1 MHRARH
7 FVLSAPLILV
17 AFVLLAGVGGCSQ
30 KTSDR
35 DLQPVTPAE
44 AVSLASK
51 SGGGLFSSNARAAW
65 VDPRSPARFDTAHIP
80 SAINLYFGSGDF
92 ENDAMVALRD
102 RNPVIVYGTDYQD
115 ILADA
120 ASKRL
125 IELGIKDVYTL
136 RGGLLQWAKDG
147 NDVDGTD
154 PDSAGG

>member
-1 MHRARH
+1 MHPSRPLRIP
-7 FVLSAPLILV
+7 APVMLVTILV
-17 AFVLLAGVGGCSQ
+17 LAGVGGCTQ

-44 AVSLASK
+44 AVNLASR
-51 SGGGLFSSNARAAW
+51 SGGGLFSSDAKAAW
-65 VDPRSPARFDTAHIP
+65 VDPRSPARFGTAHIP

-92 ENDAMVALRD
+92 ENDALVSLRD

>member
-1 MHRARH
+1 MTLSKSTRATIA
-7 FVLSAPLILV
+7 SALV
-17 AFVLLAGVGGCSQ
+17 LAGFGACAQ

-35 DLQPVTPAE
+35 DLQPVSPAQ
-44 AVSLASK
+44 AVDLAAK
-51 SGGGLFSSNARAAW
+51 GGGGLFSSDARAAW
-65 VDPRSPARFDTAHIP
+65 VDPRSPARFETAHIP
-80 SAINLYFGSGDF
+80 SAMNLYFGSGDF
-92 ENDAMVALRD
+92 ENDALVALRG
-102 RNPVIVYGTDYQD
+102 REPVIVYGSDYQD

-154 PDSAGG
+154 PDSATE

>member
-1 MHRARH
+1 MRPTP
-7 FVLSAPLILV
+7 SAPVIL
-17 AFVLLAGVGGCSQ
+17 ASFLALAGSCGCTQ

-44 AVSLASK
+44 AVNLAAK
-51 SGGGLFSSNARAAW
+51 GGGGLFSSDARAAW

-92 ENDAMVALRD
+92 ENDSLVALKD
-102 RNPVIVYGTDYQD
+102 RSPVIVYGTDYQD

-154 PDSAGG
+154 PDSAAE

>member
-1 MHRARH
+1 MHSS
-7 FVLSAPLILV
+7 LPLPVIL
-17 AFVLLAGVGGCSQ
+17 ASLLAIAGVGGCSQ

-51 SGGGLFSSNARAAW
+51 SGGGLFTSNAGAAW
-65 VDPRSPARFDTAHIP
+65 VDPRSPARFKTAHIP
-80 SAINLYFGSGDF
+80 SAINIYFGSGDF

-102 RNPVIVYGTDYQD
+102 RSPVIVYGTDYQD

-125 IELGIKDVYTL
+125 IELGIKNVYTL

-147 NDVDGTD
+147 NEVAGTD
-154 PDSAGG
+154 PDSATD